1 MVNIESGGRRN
12 AIENKNGGRENT
24 GIPATDL
31 PAIVETGTGIE
42 DGTRTGTEEKTRTGT
57 EKEKETSEGA
67 VMTAGESTI
76 DTLRRKCLLDL
87 QHHGFFGARLFFVLV

>member
-1 MVNIESGGRRN
+1 MVNIESGGKRN
-12 AIENKNGGRENT
+12 AIENKNDGRENT
-24 GIPATDL
+24 EILATDL

-42 DGTRTGTEEKTRTGT
+42 EETRIGT

-76 DTLRRKCLLDL
+76 DTLSRKCGLDS
-87 QHHGFFGARLFFVLV
+87 QHYGFVGARLFFVLV